1 MLGDLLKVTQLAGS
15 TSRAGSQAHH
25 LPNALGKGQCLLAV
39 EAECWGLRWRAL
51 QYQPCVYVRDRAGGE

>member
-1 MLGDLLKVTQLAGS
+1 MLGDLLKVTELAGS

-39 EAECWGLRWRAL
+39 EAEC
-51 QYQPCVYVRDRAGGE
+51 

>member
-25 LPNALGKGQCLLAV
+25 LPNALGKDSVFWLLR
-39 EAECWGLRWRAL
+39 LS
-51 QYQPCVYVRDRAGGE
+51 AGACGGVPSSTSPVFM